1 MTKKLSYRQQ
11 VNNYVNSVLTGKKLV
26 SAEVKK
32 ACERF
37 KKDLE
42 NEKFEFHNKE
52 PDLVISIIEKI
63 MVHKQGEALD
73 GTPLMNTPFLL

>member
-26 SAEVKK
+26 GAEVKN

-52 PDLVISIIEKI
+52 PDLVISIIGIYLTHTK
-63 MVHKQGEALD
+63 K
-73 GTPLMNTPFLL
+73 